1 MRYLFAL
8 VFLALLAYGA
18 LPYITLYRLD
28 RALLEN
34 DRSTLSTL
42 VDLEALRESRAKAME
57 KQVARTVGDQRSGF
71 PAMMRDSARWLGNA
85 TAEVIDLDW
94 VRETLRWRQ
103 PTPRDAYPSL
113 ISDMTYA
120 FFESPTRFLIRV
132 GDLGES
138 PIHVRMTLEDWS
150 WRLTGIYEC

>member
-8 VFLALLAYGA
+8 VFLAVLAYGA

-42 VDLEALRESRAKAME
+42 VDLEALRENRAEAME
-57 KQVARTVGDQRSGF
+57 KQIARTVGDQRSGF
-71 PAMMRDSARWLGNA
+71 PAMMRDGARWLGNA

-94 VRETLRWRQ
+94 VREKLRWRQ
-103 PTPRDAYPSL
+103 PTPMDAYPSL

-120 FFESPTRFLIRV
+120 FFESPRRFLIRV
-132 GDLGES
+132 GDLGEG
-138 PIHVRMTLEDWS
+138 PIHVRMTLEDWN